1 MAAVAAALWLVYG
14 LGFVGYDSVYALI
27 WGRQLSHGQ
36 LPDFFEADR
45 QPDPASAADAVTT
58 VLAPLGDRALPA
70 LAVLSLVAF
79 AALGWGAFRL
89 GRELFSLPTGIA
101 FAVILLTRDL
111 LVAGVYQALEEI
123 PFLALVIWSIVLEAE
138 RRRRGAPVLVLLGLA
153 GLLRPE
159 AWLLS
164 AAYLVYLLPPLASGQ
179 RVRMIALAAAAPLLW
194 ALSDLAITGDPL
206 HSLHHTQKGA
216 VRLERPRELDVAL
229 ESGPRY
235 LRFILHTPVVWGGLA
250 GCVAGLWLLFARSI
264 LPAAVLAVGM
274 LGFLGLGLADVP
286 LLIRY
291 YYVPASML
299 ALFCAVAGFGWL
311 HFARGTRVRRV
322 WIAGA
327 LVLAAAAVWSLPRE
341 RERLETVRSASIT
354 RRGLEAS
361 LRELVQSPA
370 GRAAL
375 RACPQLYVPDG
386 RTAALVAYWL
396 DEAPEV
402 PIGTSSPP
410 AGGAYLGAPP
420 GDLPSLRDRAAHHH
434 RPAAGA
440 AGAVQARRR
449 HGRLGALQGLLVL
462 VARGAP
468 GDAGVQRTDGG
479 AALFRCRAV
488 EHQHAVEVIE
498 LVLEHTCVS
507 PGRLDPLRAALGVL
521 RVENDRE
528 RPLDLDVDAGLAER
542 EAAFEHASRAP
553 RSPTPPPG

>member
-1 MAAVAAALWLVYG
+1 MAALAAVLWLVYG

-36 LPDFFEADR
+36 LPDFYEVIGS
-45 QPDPASAADAVTT
+45 PTPHPLLNVVTA
-58 VLAPLGDRALPA
+58 VLAPLGDRAMPA
-70 LAVLSLVAF
+70 LAALSTVAF

-89 GRELFSLPTGIA
+89 GRELFSVPTGIA

-111 LVAGVYQALEEI
+111 LLGGVYQALEEI

-159 AWLLS
+159 AWLLT
-164 AAYLVYLLPPLASGQ
+164 AAYLVYLLPPLTSGQ
-179 RVRMIALAAAAPLLW
+179 RVRMIALAAAAPVLW

-206 HSLHHTQKGA
+206 HSLHHTQAGA

-229 ESGPRY
+229 ETGPRY
-235 LRFILHTPVVWGGLA
+235 LRFVLHTPVIWGGLA

-264 LPAAVLAVGM
+264 LPAAVLALGV
-274 LGFLGLGLADVP
+274 LGFLGLGLANVP
-286 LLIRY
+286 LLTRY
-291 YYVPASML
+291 AYVPASML

-311 HFARGTRVRRV
+311 HFARGTMVRRA

-341 RERLETVRSASIT
+341 RERIETVRAANVT

-375 RACPQLYVPDG
+375 RACPRLYLPDG

-396 DEAPEV
+396 DAAPV
-402 PIGTSSPP
+402 TPIGQT
-410 AGGAYLGAPP
+410 A
-420 GDLPSLRDRAAHHH
+420 
-434 RPAAGA
+434 
-440 AGAVQARRR
+440 
-449 HGRLGALQGLLVL
+449 
-462 VARGAP
+462 
-468 GDAGVQRTDGG
+468 
-479 AALFRCRAV
+479 
-488 EHQHAVEVIE
+488 
-498 LVLEHTCVS
+498 
-507 PGRLDPLRAALGVL
+507 
-521 RVENDRE
+521 
-528 RPLDLDVDAGLAER
+528 
-542 EAAFEHASRAP
+542 
-553 RSPTPPPG
+553 PPPGGVFLGAAPRDRRPYLTEPRVITGPRPVLPEQYSPVARTDDWALYKGC

>member
-36 LPDFFEADR
+36 LPDFYEVAGS
-45 QPDPASAADAVTT
+45 PTPHPLLNVVTLA
-58 VLAPLGDRALPA
+58 LAPLGDRALPA
-70 LAVLSLVAF
+70 LAALSTVAF
-79 AALGWGAFRL
+79 AALGWGGFRL
-89 GRELFSLPTGIA
+89 GRELFSVPAGIA

-111 LVAGVYQALEEI
+111 LLGGVFQALEEI
-123 PFLALVIWSIVLEAE
+123 PFLALVVWSIVLEAE

-164 AAYLVYLLPPLASGQ
+164 AAYVVYLLPPLASGQ
-179 RVRMIALAAAAPLLW
+179 RLRMVALAAAAPVLW
-194 ALSDLAITGDPL
+194 VLSDLAITGDPL
-206 HSLHHTQKGA
+206 HSLHHTQEGA
-216 VRLERPRELDVAL
+216 IRLERPRDLGVAV

-235 LRFILHTPVVWGGLA
+235 LRYILHTPVVWGGLA

-274 LGFLGLGLADVP
+274 LGFLALGVADVP

-311 HFARGTRVRRV
+311 HFERGTLVRRV

-341 RERLETVRSASIT
+341 RERLEAVRSATVT

-361 LRELVQSPA
+361 LRELVESPK

-375 RACPQLYVPDG
+375 HACPHLYLPDG
-386 RTAALVAYWL
+386 RIAALVAYWL
-396 DEAPEV
+396 DDAPV
-402 PIGTSSPP
+402 APIGPTAPP
-410 AGGAYLGAPP
+410 PGGVFLGAPP
-420 GDLPSLRDRAAHHH
+420 GDL
-434 RPAAGA
+434 RPY
-440 AGAVQARRR
+440 VSEP
-449 HGRLGALQGLLVL
+449 RLITGPRPVL
-462 VARGAP
+462 P
-468 GDAGVQRTDGG
+468 DAYKPVVLTDDWAIYKG
-479 AALFRCRAV
+479 C
-488 EHQHAVEVIE
+488 
-498 LVLEHTCVS
+498 
-507 PGRLDPLRAALGVL
+507 
-521 RVENDRE
+521 
-528 RPLDLDVDAGLAER
+528 
-542 EAAFEHASRAP
+542 
-553 RSPTPPPG
+553 